1 MIETIRGKAGVKIP
15 YVDIGAQNRALK
27 KELLSAMET
36 VLDHGNFI
44 LGQELETF
52 EKQFAEYCGVA
63 YAVGVNS
70 GTDALFL
77 SLKALGV
84 GPGDEVITAPNS
96 FIATAS
102 VIVAAGARPV
112 FVDVRSDYNIDPK
125 RIEMAI
131 TPKTKA
137 IIPVHLTGRPADME
151 PIMDIAVNGD
161 IFVIEDAAQAAGAVY
176 RDKRTGALGHIGC
189 FSLHPLKTL
198 NACGDGGIITTND
211 PEISEK
217 IKRLRNFGLINRDE
231 TTMWGYNTRLDSL
244 QCATLLVKLPFL
256 DAWNARRRANAEVYR
271 SMLAEVVAVPQE
283 LPHEYSVYHTFVVQT
298 EKRDALQGYL
308 ESKGI
313 GTRVHYPLPIHL
325 QPAARRLGYHKGDF
339 PECEAQAERILSLPV
354 HQGLSA
360 FQISY
365 VAEMIKKYFKG

>member
-1 MIETIRGKAGVKIP
+1 MKIP

-112 FVDVRSDYNIDPK
+112 FVDVRNDYNIDPN

-137 IIPVHLTGRPADME
+137 IIPVHLTGRPADMD

-161 IFVIEDAAQAAGAVY
+161 IFVIEDAAQAAGALY
-176 RDKRTGALGHIGC
+176 QDRRTGALGNIGC

-211 PEISEK
+211 PEMSEK

-231 TTMWGYNTRLDSL
+231 TTMWGYNSRLDSL

-283 LPHEYSVYHTFVVQT
+283 LPYEYSVYHTFVVQT

-325 QPAARRLGYHKGDF
+325 QPAAQHFGYHKGDF
-339 PECEAQAERILSLPV
+339 PECESQAERILSLPV
-354 HQGLSA
+354 HQGLSES
-360 FQISY
+360 QIGY
-365 VAEMIKKYFKG
+365 VAETIKKYFKG